1 MNQPGDRGDCY
12 KNTCMQEELFDVSGK
27 VIIITGGAGA
37 LGGAMAEFLLDRGAK
52 VAILSRSQGSVD
64 QKMEQLRQISDDAMG
79 LVADVTTQEKLEEA
93 REQIMQRWGRIDVL
107 INAAGGNMPGA
118 TIAPGQ
124 TVFDV
129 SPEAL
134 RQVLDLNLMGSILP
148 TLVFGKVMAEQKSG
162 SIINISSMAATQSI
176 TRVLGYSIAK
186 AGIDMF
192 TKWMGMELA
201 MQFGDG
207 IRVNAIAPGFFIGKQ
222 NERLLTNEDGSLTE
236 RGETIV
242 RNTPMQRF
250 GKAEELNGAVLY
262 LCSEASRFVTGTI
275 LPVDGGFSSF
285 SGV

>member
-1 MNQPGDRGDCY
+1 
-12 KNTCMQEELFDVSGK
+12 MQDKLLDVSGK

-37 LGGAMAEFLLDRGAK
+37 LGGAMAEFLLERGAK
-52 VAILSRSQGSVD
+52 VAILSRSRDSID
-64 QKMEQLRQISDDAMG
+64 QKMQQLRQISEDAMG
-79 LVADVTTQEKLEEA
+79 LVADVTSQEKLEQV
-93 REQIMQRWGRIDVL
+93 REQIMQQWGRIDVL

-129 SPEAL
+129 SPDAL
-134 RQVLDLNLMGSILP
+134 RQVLDLNLMGSVLP

-222 NERLLTNEDGSLTE
+222 NERLLTNEDGSLTD

-275 LPVDGGFSSF
+275 IPVDGGFSSF